1 MAFITAK
8 KHQQVARFNTT
19 LLASAFALA
28 LPATATADQQN
39 TATQNDTQLDAVVV
53 TADAV
58 EAKYK
63 AEKAI
68 EKLNWDIVYKDETHI
83 EAKKN
88 ENNFGFDKWTEII
101 SISFN
106 HGKVT
111 VKSESLG
118 NEMWDNGRN
127 SKRVKLFI
135 HALKETEK
143 NFDKE
148 SLEKLEI
155 EVDKKNNW
163 DDYIIPESLPKPNGT
178 KQPNFTI
185 PLIGGILVSI
195 ILSFLLAKVST
206 NGIYVIGLF
215 EFLIAVVIGFSLNYL
230 IKLSNF
236 TDFIKLR
243 YVFIGMI
250 ILTYVLNQ
258 YFQYE
263 IILRENNYDRI
274 GFFEFIKLR
283 LEQGLTIKKLN
294 TGWIGLIIS
303 WCLQIVI
310 TYYIGVLK
318 LITGITS
325 YQLERV
331 PVEVVDF
338 AFYNFVKDK
347 TEDEV
352 RKELSS
358 KGWSEKQ
365 NQDEVFEAIEAI
377 HGANEMNRMK

>member
-1 MAFITAK
+1 MEESLKTYEKTIQK
-8 KHQQVARFNTT
+8 KHSFGWTPKFEEEFRTT
-19 LLASAFALA
+19 LNEKTFI
-28 LPATATADQQN
+28 PI
-39 TATQNDTQLDAVVV
+39 
-53 TADAV
+53 
-58 EAKYK
+58 

-68 EKLNWDIVYKDETHI
+68 EKLGWDIVYKDGTHI
-83 EAKKN
+83 EAKRN

-148 SLEKLEI
+148 SLGKLEI

-178 KQPNFTI
+178 KQPNFII
-185 PLIGGILVSI
+185 PLIGGIFVAI

-215 EFLIAVVIGFSLNYL
+215 EFLIAIVIGFSLNYL

-236 TDFIKLR
+236 TDFVKLR

-263 IILRENNYDRI
+263 IILRENNYERI
-274 GFFEFIKLR
+274 GFIEFIKLR
-283 LEQGLTIKKLN
+283 MENGLTIKKLN
-294 TGWIGLIIS
+294 TGWIGLLIS
-303 WCLQIVI
+303 WVLQFVI
-310 TYYIGVLK
+310 TYYVGILK
-318 LITGITS
+318 LITGLTT
-325 YQLERV
+325 YQLDRV

-338 AFYNFVKDK
+338 AFYNLVKDK

-352 RKELSS
+352 RKELSL

-365 NQDEVFEAIEAI
+365 NQDEVFEAIQAI
-377 HGANEMNRMK
+377 HGATEISRMK